1 MFKSLKL
8 LQVAAIALL
17 MAIVLPGQLSAAR
30 IKNDPNGFNEYRW
43 GSLLSQY
50 SSLKLVKELG
60 STDFVSTAEVY
71 QKPGETLTLNGVP
84 ITQVR
89 YRFIDEQLES
99 VQLHYEGRE
108 NRDQLLHWLEE
119 RFGKVSASE
128 RKMVNAV
135 QWFGE
140 HTTVT
145 LTYDSSTRRG
155 KLWFMSQALNHRFNE
170 FHQGS
175 QGD

>member
-1 MFKSLKL
+1 MIKFPKRI
-8 LQVAAIALL
+8 QAGAIALL

-50 SSLKLVKELG
+50 SSFKLVKELG
-60 STDFVSTAEVY
+60 STDFVSTAGVY

-89 YRFIDEQLES
+89 YRFIDELLES

-145 LTYDSSTRRG
+145 LTYDAGTRRG
-155 KLWFMSQALNHRFNE
+155 KLWFMSQVLNHRFNE
-170 FHQGS
+170 VDQGA